1 MTKQVNNHGLAKN
14 LSAIFP
20 LTDRTTNL
28 TLQYMLNKFIDD
40 CNYNI
45 QQKEMKKADIHAQAQ
60 EMIQNRDGTSA
71 EGSPHFR
78 AEDLVKLEND
88 WNWHNNQQATVEELK
103 TYLKLQVQ
111 ALFPDEVKKSRDIA
125 KTIEFFQKSA

>member
-20 LTDRTTNL
+20 LTDRTTNS

-45 QQKEMKKADIHAQAQ
+45 QQKELKKADIHAQAQ
-60 EMIQNRDGTSA
+60 EIIQNRDGTSA

-88 WNWHNNQQATVEELK
+88 WNWHNDQQATVEELK

-111 ALFPDEVKKSRDIA
+111 ALFPEEVKKSRDIA

>member
-88 WNWHNNQQATVEELK
+88 WHWHNNQQATVEELK

-111 ALFPDEVKKSRDIA
+111 ALFPEEVKKSRDIA